1 MFSKS
6 LTAGLLAT
14 TIAVSATPAA
24 HSAPSKE
31 TITTIGAVTVGVGT
45 IAAAIDAGYSW
56 AVSQGILAPIA
67 GIPLVTIPGL
77 IEQQPAP
84 TPAPAPAPAP
94 DPAPAAPEP
103 TPAPVPAPAPAP
115 APAKPA
121 AVQPAAPAIKPAAS
135 AYYPNCTAAR
145 KAGVAPIYRGE
156 PGYSEKLDR
165 DHDGIACE

>member
-6 LTAGLLAT
+6 FAAGLLAT

-31 TITTIGAVTVGVGT
+31 TITTIAAVTVGVGT

-77 IEQQPAP
+77 IEQPAAP
-84 TPAPAPAPAP
+84 TPAPAPEPAP
-94 DPAPAAPEP
+94 DPAPAAP
-103 TPAPVPAPAPAP
+103 APAPAQDP
-115 APAKPA
+115 ALAATPAQPAAAKPT
-121 AVQPAAPAIKPAAS
+121 APAIKAATS